1 MRFIISFVLAAT
13 SVVCAAEQT
22 EYEPGY
28 EPDIV
33 FLLCD
38 RSGQKN
44 LAGEE
49 GEGHWVVLFDRA
61 NLWLGK
67 YHLYYDNFDTDIVG
81 QHVLSELQSDFQKG
95 IVSNDPNGERLSLL
109 KWDSECNEAPDN
121 INFVGCGP
129 FSKPEPV
136 STVSGFFKRL
146 SRDRPS
152 MYEIFGPYMTGLNR
166 ESLTYTHL
174 GQDYP
179 CVIASVAEVAEQ
191 LRSDWLTVEEG
202 RSSKKPNARFS
213 FIR

>member
-67 YHLYYDNFDTDIVG
+67 YYLYYDNFDTDIVG

-146 SRDRPS
+146 SRDRVNVRNLWPAHDRTQQRVTNL
-152 MYEIFGPYMTGLNR
+152 YAPGTRLPL
-166 ESLTYTHL
+166 
-174 GQDYP
+174 
-179 CVIASVAEVAEQ
+179 
-191 LRSDWLTVEEG
+191 
-202 RSSKKPNARFS
+202 
-213 FIR
+213 